1 MQIKLLNILS
11 LLGAGDMHTTENIY
25 SVLMEVL
32 KRSDPGSNMGNAIL
46 YECSAQSQHLWQIL
60 RSLKW
65 LPKSLDGFES
75 GDNATSSS

>member
-46 YECSAQSQHLWQIL
+46 YECSAVTTFVVNPTLLEMAAEI
-60 RSLKW
+60 
-65 LPKSLDGFES
+65 
-75 GDNATSSS
+75 T